1 MIHFKKQRIYIDT
14 SVIGGYFDDEFME
27 ATLLLFEKFRT
38 GEFILVYS
46 EVIEEEL
53 FEAPDKVRELI
64 QNLPK
69 ANVEYIELTDEAI
82 ILANSYISENVV
94 GKTSRNDCLHIAI
107 ATISNVDILVSWNF
121 KHIVNIKRIRGYNA
135 INMLNGYPS
144 VEIRSPLE
152 ILSYEE

>member
-1 MIHFKKQRIYIDT
+1 MINKKRQRIYIDT
-14 SVIGGYFDDEFME
+14 SVLGGYFDDEFME
-27 ATLLLFEKFRT
+27 ATKLLFEKFIS

-53 FEAPDKVRELI
+53 YEAPERVMKLI
-64 QNLPK
+64 QSVPK
-69 ANVEYIELTDEAI
+69 ANVEYFELTDDAI
-82 ILANSYISENVV
+82 MLANSYISENVV

-121 KHIVNIKRIRGYNA
+121 KHIVNINRIRGYNA